1 MWSTGGEVAKSAWH
15 GGDQGLRAAGW
26 GARRWVHAR
35 VLVDFEPSATSKTDR
50 ASANAKMADT
60 NVTGTLDFHHMMPP
74 PPPVSARVFGTRAR
88 PFPPGGQANLLPFA
102 SWSCPLFL
110 HDSSKFT
117 LLKAKSELRHG
128 TATHKKWATVWLGTA
143 AIDSAPVTHAQFSW
157 LQTAA
162 QVFGPLRVRCRLAH
176 AMEDL
181 RHGTGCGA
189 ERGCLRS
196 DRSGAA
202 GPLYLIKGACEG
214 VPVSGPL
221 PLVSRSTARAKVDS
235 AQYSING
242 RVDL

>member
-1 MWSTGGEVAKSAWH
+1 MS
-15 GGDQGLRAAGW
+15 
-26 GARRWVHAR
+26 GACTTVPVPVPVPVTERS
-35 VLVDFEPSATSKTDR
+35 FNFFNSKYFTYH
-50 ASANAKMADT
+50 N
-60 NVTGTLDFHHMMPP
+60 
-74 PPPVSARVFGTRAR
+74 
-88 PFPPGGQANLLPFA
+88 
-102 SWSCPLFL
+102 
-110 HDSSKFT
+110 SSKFT
-117 LLKAKSELRHG
+117 LLKAKSKPPHTKSGL
-128 TATHKKWATVWLGTA
+128 WLGTA

-181 RHGTGCGA
+181 RHGPGCGA